1 MPKDTSYSAYDLEVL
16 SLLRHAT
23 CEERRDL
30 ATLMAHN
37 FPAPVDENEQNPE
50 KLLAGLHKKGDGD
63 YGRILRDI
71 AKKIGINCMQNSAT
85 QTQTMFPAAML
96 EKEILTCLLKRLKEK
111 GLLTYL
117 LETLKEKDPQKY
129 AQLEKDIDREAEQL
143 GAELLGAILL
153 YGDAAVNA
161 CIAAGGVAAR
171 VVAESLLSRIAL
183 PAIANPVGWACVA
196 GLTAYQ
202 VYDLLAAP
210 AFKVTV
216 PAVMQIYR
224 LRGRIACPAV
234 TPVSPLA
241 DI

>member
-1 MPKDTSYSAYDLEVL
+1 MPTDTSYSAYDLEVL

-23 CEERRDL
+23 SEERRAL

-37 FPAPVDENEQNPE
+37 FPAPVDENEQDPE

-71 AKKIGINCMQNSAT
+71 AKKSKLNCMQDGAS
-85 QTQTMFPAAML
+85 QTQTMLPAVTI
-96 EKEILTCLLKRLKEK
+96 EDEILTC
-111 GLLTYL
+111 L

-129 AQLEKDIDREAEQL
+129 AQLKKDIDREAERR
-143 GAELLGAILL
+143 GANLLSD
-153 YGDAAVNA
+153 DAAVSVG
-161 CIAAGGVAAR
+161 IAVGGVAAR
-171 VVAESLLSRIAL
+171 VAAGSLLSRIAL
-183 PAIANPVGWACVA
+183 PAIAGPLGWACVA

-216 PAVMQIYR
+216 PAAMQLYR
-224 LRGRIACPAV
+224 LRGRLANPAV
-234 TPVSPLA
+234 EPVSPLA

>member
-23 CEERRDL
+23 CEERRAL

-37 FPAPVDENEQNPE
+37 FPPPVDENEQDPE

-63 YGRILRDI
+63 YGHILRDI
-71 AKKIGINCMQNSAT
+71 AKKSKLNCMQSSAT
-85 QTQTMFPAAML
+85 QTQTMLPAVMI
-96 EKEILTCLLKRLKEK
+96 EKEILTCLLK
-111 GLLTYL
+111 
-117 LETLKEKDPQKY
+117 TLREKDPQKY
-129 AQLEKDIDREAEQL
+129 AQIEKDIDREAERL
-143 GAELLGAILL
+143 GANLFSD
-153 YGDAAVNA
+153 DAAVSA
-161 CIAAGGVAAR
+161 GIAAGGVAAR

-183 PAIANPVGWACVA
+183 PAIVGPLGWACVA
-196 GLTAYQ
+196 ALTAYQ
-202 VYDLLAAP
+202 AYDLLAGP
-210 AFKVTV
+210 AFKVTI
-216 PAVMQIYR
+216 PAAMQIYR